1 MAFRARGAS
10 GEDLAAV
17 LEMMEGFNAEE
28 SIPFD
33 REVFRPRLER
43 LVADQGLGRVLVFEV
58 DGATAGYAIVTWGYD
73 LEYGGRDAFLTEL
86 FVRPDRRRRGIG
98 KQALAAAED
107 AARAGGAHAL
117 HLLVRHENAE
127 ALRLYGKAGFRTEP
141 RAVMTKDL

>member
-1 MAFRARGAS
+1 MAFRARGAA
-10 GEDLAAV
+10 GEDLPAV
-17 LEMMEGFNAEE
+17 LEMMEDFNAAE

-33 REVFRPRLER
+33 RAVFQPRLER
-43 LVADQGLGRVLVFEV
+43 LGGDPALGRVLVFEL

-86 FVRPDRRRRGIG
+86 FVRSDRRGRGIG
-98 KQALAAAED
+98 KQALAAAEE

-127 ALRLYGKAGFRTEP
+127 ALRLYGAAGYRTEP

>member
-141 RAVMTKDL
+141 RAVMNKDL